1 MNFLVNSQTNA
12 ASPGRQHLLCDSP
25 VILSRVEIKP
35 SRSVSVLGVAID
47 SGLSM
52 ETQVGRTVSS
62 AWYHIKQLWTVA
74 RCLPADALKTLVSAF
89 VVSRLDYCNVVYAG
103 LPQVQL
109 RRLQLAFNGAARLI
123 YGENRRC
130 SISPL
135 LKSLHWLRVEE
146 RITYKLCLTVYKA
159 LNGKAPAC
167 ISELCTLD
175 LEERRALR
183 SRAHSANKLVE
194 PNRANKSNF
203 FERAFSVAG
212 PVTWNRLPLNVRQNQ
227 TESSFR
233 NALKTALF
241 PRSHPRP

>member
-1 MNFLVNSQTNA
+1 MCYCFDGSK
-12 ASPGRQHLLCDSP
+12 
-25 VILSRVEIKP
+25 IP
-35 SRSVSVLGVAID
+35 SMSLR
-47 SGLSM
+47 M
-52 ETQVGRTVSS
+52 KYR
-62 AWYHIKQLWTVA
+62 YNY
-74 RCLPADALKTLVSAF
+74 
-89 VVSRLDYCNVVYAG
+89 DYVW
-103 LPQVQL
+103 
-109 RRLQLAFNGAARLI
+109 LI

-159 LNGKAPAC
+159 LNGKAPEC

-183 SRAHSANKLVE
+183 SRAHSTNKLVE

-241 PRSHPRP
+241 PRSHPRPWYGLCEQ